1 MLVGTD
7 VSVQYPGAD
16 RPAVAQV
23 SVDVKPYRLVAV
35 VGPNGS
41 GKTTLLRA
49 LMGTV
54 ALHSGRVELLGRP
67 IGGWPQRERAR
78 IIGAVTQREEYP
90 FAWRVD
96 EVVSFGRYSRLSA
109 LAALSAADREAIER
123 AMLRADVLTL
133 AGRRIDT
140 LSGGEWQRVRIA
152 RALAQEPALLA
163 LDEPTASLDFGHEM
177 EIFELIRE
185 LVQGGLAGVLVTHH
199 LNLAARF
206 ADEIILLHEGRT
218 AARGRPAD
226 VLTSDRLAE
235 AFGWPVRVLE
245 VDGVPQI
252 TPERRRVVPR

>member
-1 MLVGTD
+1 
-7 VSVQYPGAD
+7 
-16 RPAVAQV
+16 
-23 SVDVKPYRLVAV
+23 
-35 VGPNGS
+35 
-41 GKTTLLRA
+41 
-49 LMGTV
+49 
-54 ALHSGRVELLGRP
+54 
-67 IGGWPQRERAR
+67 
-78 IIGAVTQREEYP
+78 
-90 FAWRVD
+90 
-96 EVVSFGRYSRLSA
+96 
-109 LAALSAADREAIER
+109 
-123 AMLRADVLTL
+123 
-133 AGRRIDT
+133 
-140 LSGGEWQRVRIA
+140 
-152 RALAQEPALLA
+152 
-163 LDEPTASLDFGHEM
+163 M